1 MKLQFFKCEHCG
13 NIAVKLFDEGPAL
26 FCCGEK
32 MSELVPIVSRLH
44 MRSTFPLSI
53 SLMAWCV

>member
-26 FCCGEK
+26 FCAA
-32 MSELVPIVSRLH
+32 R
-44 MRSTFPLSI
+44 R
-53 SLMAWCV
+53 